1 MINDNQKSI
10 NRLHM
15 LLDMLVVAFS
25 YTAAWMIRFVGP
37 FADSAVRAK
46 SFSEYMT
53 FLIFIIPGYLILYQA
68 FNLYTSMRMQGRRL
82 VLANILKANTL
93 GLLIIMFI
101 LYYMYES
108 DYSRLTFVIFYII
121 DVVLCWSVRMLI
133 FYVQRDMRKKGR
145 NQKQVLLV
153 GYSRAAEEYI
163 DRVLQNPQWGYIIR
177 GILDDHIAAGTT
189 YKGIKVLGRIAN
201 LTVILPENRLD
212 EIAIT
217 LGLSE
222 YYRLEQIVAMCEK
235 SGVHTKFIPD
245 YNRIIPTKPYTE
257 DILGLPVINI
267 RYVPLTNTF
276 NALVKRMMDIVGS
289 IFGIIVASPVM
300 LLMCILIK
308 LTSPGPLIYK
318 QERVGL
324 HNKTFRMYKFRSMEV
339 QPEAEEKKAWTVK
352 NDPRVTPIGK
362 FMRRTSIDEL
372 PQLFNIL
379 KGNMS
384 LVGPRPE
391 RPFFVE
397 KFREEIPRYMVK
409 HQVRPGLTGW
419 AQVNGYRGDT
429 SIRKR
434 IECDLYYIENW
445 TIGLDIKILFLTIF
459 KGFVNKN
466 AY

>member
-93 GLLIIMFI
+93 GLLIIMFV
-101 LYYMYES
+101 LYFMNES

-121 DVVLCWSVRMLI
+121 DVVLCWGVRMLI
-133 FYVQRDMRKKGR
+133 FYIQRDMRKKGR

-177 GILDDHIAAGTT
+177 GILDDNIAAGTM

-212 EIAIT
+212 
-217 LGLSE
+217 
-222 YYRLEQIVAMCEK
+222 
-235 SGVHTKFIPD
+235 
-245 YNRIIPTKPYTE
+245 
-257 DILGLPVINI
+257 
-267 RYVPLTNTF
+267 
-276 NALVKRMMDIVGS
+276 
-289 IFGIIVASPVM
+289 
-300 LLMCILIK
+300 
-308 LTSPGPLIYK
+308 
-318 QERVGL
+318 
-324 HNKTFRMYKFRSMEV
+324 
-339 QPEAEEKKAWTVK
+339 
-352 NDPRVTPIGK
+352 
-362 FMRRTSIDEL
+362 
-372 PQLFNIL
+372 
-379 KGNMS
+379 
-384 LVGPRPE
+384 
-391 RPFFVE
+391 
-397 KFREEIPRYMVK
+397 
-409 HQVRPGLTGW
+409 
-419 AQVNGYRGDT
+419 
-429 SIRKR
+429 
-434 IECDLYYIENW
+434 
-445 TIGLDIKILFLTIF
+445 
-459 KGFVNKN
+459 
-466 AY
+466 